1 MDDATMA
8 LSTHWAHRREVAARR
23 TNAKIAVLPRLLF
36 FLPEIGTGTSV
47 ARTLVQPLGKR
58 LRGGK
63 FVRCRQS
70 ASIISVSE
78 NAAQTDCYSRP

>member
-47 ARTLVQPLGKR
+47 ARTLVQPLG
-58 LRGGK
+58 
-63 FVRCRQS
+63 
-70 ASIISVSE
+70 
-78 NAAQTDCYSRP
+78 